1 MKRAFAGIFLLFIV
15 GLSTVCKGNDEIC
28 REAEEQKGF
37 FLKNHK
43 YREIHAGSLRQCY
56 IKCTRESSCH
66 SVNFLTPSKKCQMN
80 LATHRTKPTD
90 FTKCLDSTYI
100 ENVSRGKSLLNIE

>member
-1 MKRAFAGIFLLFIV
+1 MKRAFAGIFLLLIV

-43 YREIHAGSLRQCY
+43 YQEIHAGSLRQCY

-66 SVNFLTPSKKCQMN
+66 SVNFLTPSGCQMN

-90 FTKCLDSTYI
+90 FTKCQDSTYI

>member
-37 FLKNHK
+37 FP
-43 YREIHAGSLRQCY
+43 E
-56 IKCTRESSCH
+56 
-66 SVNFLTPSKKCQMN
+66 
-80 LATHRTKPTD
+80 KPQIPRD
-90 FTKCLDSTYI
+90 P
-100 ENVSRGKSLLNIE
+100 RGIFETVLHQVH